1 VDYETALRLMP
12 PEAAQLVGQVIP
24 IAEVP
29 TALPDLLFRGP
40 SHVVCALIDWRAGRP
55 SR

>member
-1 VDYETALRLMP
+1 MSSSQ
-12 PEAAQLVGQVIP
+12 AAQLVGQVIP

-29 TALPDLLFRGP
+29 TALPDLLFRAP
-40 SHVVCALIDWRAGRP
+40 SHVVCALIDWRPGHA